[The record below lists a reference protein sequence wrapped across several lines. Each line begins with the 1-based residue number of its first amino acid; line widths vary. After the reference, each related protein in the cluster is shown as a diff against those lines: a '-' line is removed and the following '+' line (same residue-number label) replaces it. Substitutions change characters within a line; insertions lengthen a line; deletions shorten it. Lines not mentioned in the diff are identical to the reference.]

1 MSTAEDLAHS
11 IRKLVSREH
20 QIGLNHIAL
29 AVDPFRLYRVEP
41 RTLLGQKAGHYA
53 HSTPA
58 LPDLSVVGCDPFL
71 DELGLV
77 PGGIVPDQHQ
87 SFLAQLFELLAAPR
101 EELRGY
107 GAHRAAIDEAQPGAT
122 SSQLRQIEPVTGE
135 SLRVRVILLRFLLRR
150 CIGSAVSAH
159 EC

>member
-58 LPDLSVVGCDPFL
+58 LPDLSVVGGDPFL

-101 EELRGY
+101 EELRAY
-107 GAHRAAIDEAQPGAT
+107 GAHRAAIYEPQPGPF
-122 SSQLRQIEPVTGE
+122 QEGTGGGGTG
-135 SLRVRVILLRFLLRR
+135 LHRGGHRPARR
-150 CIGSAVSAH
+150 KRTCPGRS
-159 EC
+159 

>member
-1 MSTAEDLAHS
+1 M
-11 IRKLVSREH
+11 R
-20 QIGLNHIAL
+20 
-29 AVDPFRLYRVEP
+29 
-41 RTLLGQKAGHYA
+41 
-53 HSTPA
+53 TPA
-58 LPDLSVVGCDPFL
+58 LSDPSVVGGEPFL

-87 SFLAQLFELLAAPR
+87 SFLAQLFELLAALR

-135 SLRVRVILLRFLLRR
+135 SPS
-150 CIGSAVSAH
+150 G
-159 EC
+159 